1 MDFPGG
7 IQRFILTSGAIMK
20 ILVYGNNKFSDYD
33 TFTRA
38 VVVAIDNNVNS
49 EDNRIDIYTA
59 GPYKINQ
66 FTAEFVN
73 KTERFF
79 KQKGIKS
86 RFYRVLKNDVEENF
100 DTYDIDSV
108 VYLSTKN
115 DRSDIFDVVI
125 SEAENKNVPVN
136 IYKV

>member
-1 MDFPGG
+1 
-7 IQRFILTSGAIMK
+7 MK
-20 ILVYGNNKFSDYD
+20 ILVYGSNKFSDYD

-38 VVVAIDNNVNS
+38 VVVAIDNAVNNI
-49 EDNRIDIYTA
+49 DDKLDIYTA
-59 GPYKINQ
+59 GPYKVNQ

-73 KTERFF
+73 KTEGFF

-86 RFYRVLKNDVEENF
+86 RFYRVLKNDVVENF
-100 DTYDIDSV
+100 DKYGIDSV

-115 DRSDIFDVVI
+115 ERAEIFDTVI
-125 SEAENKNVPVN
+125 STAESQDVPVN

>member
-1 MDFPGG
+1 
-7 IQRFILTSGAIMK
+7 MK
-20 ILVYGNNKFSDYD
+20 ILVYGNQKFADYD

-38 VVVAIDNNVNS
+38 VVVAIDNVVAPDDS
-49 EDNRIDIYTA
+49 KLEIYTA

-66 FTAEFVN
+66 FAAEFVN

-86 RFYRVLKNDVEENF
+86 RFYRVVKNDVVENF
-100 DTYDIDSV
+100 DKYDLDSV

-115 DRSDIFDVVI
+115 DRSEIFDTVI
-125 SEAENKNVPVN
+125 SAAEEKDIPVN

>member
-1 MDFPGG
+1 MN
-7 IQRFILTSGAIMK
+7 

-38 VVVAIDNNVNS
+38 VVVAIDNNVS
-49 EDNRIDIYTA
+49 SDDSRIDIYTA

-66 FTAEFVN
+66 FSAEFVN

-79 KQKGIKS
+79 KQKGIRS
-86 RFYRVLKNDVEENF
+86 RFYRVLKKDVEENF
-100 DTYDIDSV
+100 DKYDLDTV

-115 DRSDIFDVVI
+115 DRSEIFDVVI
-125 SEAENKNVPVN
+125 SEAENRNIPVS
-136 IYKV
+136 IYKA

>member
-1 MDFPGG
+1 MN
-7 IQRFILTSGAIMK
+7 

-38 VVVAIDNNVNS
+38 VVVAIDNNVTS
-49 EDNRIDIYTA
+49 DDSRIDIYTA

-66 FTAEFVN
+66 FAAEFVN

-79 KQKGIKS
+79 KQKGIRS
-86 RFYRVLKNDVEENF
+86 RFYRVLKNDVQKNF
-100 DTYDIDSV
+100 DKYDLDTV

-115 DRSDIFDVVI
+115 DRSEIFDVVI
-125 SEAENKNVPVN
+125 SEAESRNIPVS
-136 IYKV
+136 IYKA

>member
-1 MDFPGG
+1 
-7 IQRFILTSGAIMK
+7 MK

-38 VVVAIDNNVNS
+38 VVVAIDNNVS
-49 EDNRIDIYTA
+49 SDDNRIDIYTA

-66 FTAEFVN
+66 FAAEFVN
-73 KTERFF
+73 KTEGFF
-79 KQKGIKS
+79 RQKGIKS
-86 RFYRVLKNDVEENF
+86 RFYRVLKNDVAENF
-100 DTYDIDSV
+100 DNYDLNSV

-115 DRSDIFDVVI
+115 DRSEIFDVVI
-125 SEAENKNVPVN
+125 SEAENKNIPVS

>member
-1 MDFPGG
+1 
-7 IQRFILTSGAIMK
+7 MK

-38 VVVAIDNNVNS
+38 VVVAIDNNVS
-49 EDNRIDIYTA
+49 SDDNRIDIYTA

-66 FTAEFVN
+66 FAAEFVN
-73 KTERFF
+73 KTEGFF
-79 KQKGIKS
+79 RQKGIKS
-86 RFYRVLKNDVEENF
+86 RFYRVLKNDVVENF
-100 DTYDIDSV
+100 DNYDLNSV

-115 DRSDIFDVVI
+115 DRSEIFDVVI
-125 SEAENKNVPVN
+125 SEAENKNIPVS

>member
-1 MDFPGG
+1 
-7 IQRFILTSGAIMK
+7 MK
-20 ILVYGNNKFSDYD
+20 ILVYGSNKFSDYD

-38 VVVAIDNNVNS
+38 VVVAIDNNVAS
-49 EDNRIDIYTA
+49 DDNKIDIYTA
-59 GPYKINQ
+59 GPYKVNQ
-66 FTAEFVN
+66 FAAEFVN

-100 DTYDIDSV
+100 DKYALDTV

-115 DRSDIFDVVI
+115 ERSEMFDVVL
-125 SEAENKNVPVN
+125 SEAENKNIPVS

>member
-1 MDFPGG
+1 
-7 IQRFILTSGAIMK
+7 MK
-20 ILVYGNNKFSDYD
+20 ILVYGSNKFSDYD

-38 VVVAIDNNVNS
+38 VVVAIDNAVDS
-49 EDNRIDIYTA
+49 IDDKLDIYTA
-59 GPYKINQ
+59 GPYKVNQ

-73 KTERFF
+73 KTEGFF

-86 RFYRVLKNDVEENF
+86 RFYRVLKNDVVENF
-100 DTYDIDSV
+100 DKYGIDSV

-115 DRSDIFDVVI
+115 ERAEIFDTVI
-125 SEAENKNVPVN
+125 STAESQDVPVN

>member
-1 MDFPGG
+1 
-7 IQRFILTSGAIMK
+7 MK
-20 ILVYGNNKFSDYD
+20 ILVYGNQKFSDYD

-38 VVVAIDNNVNS
+38 VVVAIDNNVKP
-49 EDNRIDIYTA
+49 EDNKIDIYTA

-66 FTAEFVN
+66 FAAEFVN
-73 KTERFF
+73 KTEGFF

-86 RFYRVLKNDVEENF
+86 RFYRILKNDVEKNF
-100 DTYDIDSV
+100 DKYELDSV

-115 DRSDIFDVVI
+115 DRSEIFDVVI
-125 SEAENKNVPVN
+125 SEAETNNIPVS

>member
-1 MDFPGG
+1 M
-7 IQRFILTSGAIMK
+7 MK
-20 ILVYGNNKFSDYD
+20 ILVYGSNKFSDYD

-38 VVVAIDNNVNS
+38 VVVAIDNAVNNI
-49 EDNRIDIYTA
+49 DDKLDIYTA
-59 GPYKINQ
+59 GPYKVNQ

-73 KTERFF
+73 KTEGFF

-86 RFYRVLKNDVEENF
+86 RFYRVLKNDVVENF
-100 DTYDIDSV
+100 DKYGIDSV

-115 DRSDIFDVVI
+115 ERAEIFDTVI
-125 SEAENKNVPVN
+125 STAESQDVPVN

>member
-1 MDFPGG
+1 
-7 IQRFILTSGAIMK
+7 MK
-20 ILVYGNNKFSDYD
+20 ILVYGNTKFSDYD

-38 VVVAIDNNVNS
+38 VVVAIDKNVDLQ
-49 EDNRIDIYTA
+49 DNKIDIYTA

-73 KTERFF
+73 KTEGFF
-79 KQKGIKS
+79 RQKGIKS
-86 RFYRVLKNDVEENF
+86 RFYRVLKNDVVENF
-100 DTYDIDSV
+100 DKYDLDSV

-115 DRSDIFDVVI
+115 DRSEVFDVVI
-125 SEAENKNVPVN
+125 SEAESKNIPVS

>member
-1 MDFPGG
+1 
-7 IQRFILTSGAIMK
+7 MK
-20 ILVYGNNKFSDYD
+20 ILVYGNPKFADYD

-38 VVVAIDNNVNS
+38 VVVAIDQNVTADDS
-49 EDNRIDIYTA
+49 KLEIYTA

-66 FTAEFVN
+66 FAAEFVN
-73 KTERFF
+73 KTEGFF

-86 RFYRVLKNDVEENF
+86 RFYRVLKNDVAENF
-100 DTYDIDSV
+100 DKYELDSV

-125 SEAENKNVPVN
+125 SEAEERNVPVN
-136 IYKV
+136 IYKI

>member
-1 MDFPGG
+1 M
-7 IQRFILTSGAIMK
+7 R
-20 ILVYGNNKFSDYD
+20 ILVYGNTKFADYD

-38 VVVAIDNNVNS
+38 VVVAIDNAVSATNN
-49 EDNRIDIYTA
+49 DDRLDIYTA

-73 KTERFF
+73 KTEGFF

-86 RFYRVLKNDVEENF
+86 RFYRVLKNDVVENF
-100 DTYDIDSV
+100 DKYDIDSV

-115 DRSDIFDVVI
+115 DKSEIFDVVI
-125 SEAENKNVPVN
+125 SEAENSNIPVS

>member
-1 MDFPGG
+1 M
-7 IQRFILTSGAIMK
+7 R
-20 ILVYGNNKFSDYD
+20 ILVYGNTKFADYD

-38 VVVAIDNNVNS
+38 VVVAIDNAVGATQ
-49 EDNRIDIYTA
+49 DDRLDIYTA

-73 KTERFF
+73 KTEGFF

-86 RFYRVLKNDVEENF
+86 RFYRVLKNDVIENF
-100 DTYDIDSV
+100 DKYDLDSV

-115 DRSDIFDVVI
+115 DRSEVFDVVI
-125 SEAENKNVPVN
+125 SEAENSNVPVN

>member
-1 MDFPGG
+1 
-7 IQRFILTSGAIMK
+7 MK
-20 ILVYGNNKFSDYD
+20 ILVYGNQKFSDYD

-38 VVVAIDNNVNS
+38 VVVAIDNIVDS
-49 EDNRIDIYTA
+49 SKDSKLEIYTA

-73 KTERFF
+73 KTENFF

-86 RFYRVLKNDVEENF
+86 RFYRVLKNEVAENF
-100 DTYDIDSV
+100 DNYNVDAV

-115 DRSDIFDVVI
+115 DRSEIFDVVI
-125 SEAENKNVPVN
+125 SEAEKNNVPVS

>member
-1 MDFPGG
+1 MN
-7 IQRFILTSGAIMK
+7 
-20 ILVYGNNKFSDYD
+20 ILVYGNSKFSDYD

-38 VVVAIDNNVNS
+38 VVVAIDNNVTS
-49 EDNRIDIYTA
+49 DDNRIDIYTA

-66 FTAEFVN
+66 FAAEFVN

-79 KQKGIKS
+79 KQKGIRS
-86 RFYRVLKNDVEENF
+86 RFYRVLKNDVQENF
-100 DTYDIDSV
+100 DKYDLDTV

-115 DRSDIFDVVI
+115 DRSEIFDVVI
-125 SEAENKNVPVN
+125 SEAENKNIPVS

>member
-1 MDFPGG
+1 
-7 IQRFILTSGAIMK
+7 MK
-20 ILVYGNNKFSDYD
+20 ILVYGNTKFSDYD

-38 VVVAIDNNVNS
+38 VVVAIDNNVSANDS
-49 EDNRIDIYTA
+49 KLEIYTA

-66 FTAEFVN
+66 FAAEFVN
-73 KTERFF
+73 KTEHFF

-86 RFYRVLKNDVEENF
+86 RFYRVLKKEVEENF
-100 DTYDIDSV
+100 DNYGIDTV

-115 DRSDIFDVVI
+115 DRSEVFDTVI
-125 SEAENKNVPVN
+125 SEAEKKDVPVS

>member
-1 MDFPGG
+1 MN
-7 IQRFILTSGAIMK
+7 

-38 VVVAIDNNVNS
+38 IVVAIDNNVGN
-49 EDNRIDIYTA
+49 DDGRIDIYTA
-59 GPYKINQ
+59 GPYKVNQ

-73 KTERFF
+73 RTERFF

-86 RFYRVLKNDVEENF
+86 RFYRVLKNDITENF
-100 DTYDIDSV
+100 DKYDLDSV

-115 DRSDIFDVVI
+115 DRSEIFDVVI
-125 SEAENKNVPVN
+125 SEAEKNNIPVN

>member
-1 MDFPGG
+1 
-7 IQRFILTSGAIMK
+7 MK
-20 ILVYGNNKFSDYD
+20 ILVYGNQKFSDYD

-38 VVVAIDNNVNS
+38 IVVAIDNNVTS
-49 EDNRIDIYTA
+49 DDDKIDIYTA

-66 FTAEFVN
+66 FAAEFVN

-86 RFYRVLKNDVEENF
+86 RFYRVLKNDVQENF
-100 DTYDIDSV
+100 DNYDLDTV

-115 DRSDIFDVVI
+115 DRSEIFDVVI
-125 SEAENKNVPVN
+125 SEAENKNIPVS

>member
-1 MDFPGG
+1 
-7 IQRFILTSGAIMK
+7 MK
-20 ILVYGNNKFSDYD
+20 ILVYGSNKFADYD

-38 VVVAIDNNVNS
+38 VVVAIDNVVSNS
-49 EDNRIDIYTA
+49 DTKLDIYTA
-59 GPYKINQ
+59 GPYKVNQ

-73 KTERFF
+73 KTESFF

-86 RFYRVLKNDVEENF
+86 RFYRVLKNEVAENF
-100 DTYDIDSV
+100 DKYEVDSV

-115 DRSDIFDVVI
+115 ERAEIFDTVI
-125 SEAENKNVPVN
+125 SAAENSNIPVS

>member
-1 MDFPGG
+1 
-7 IQRFILTSGAIMK
+7 MK
-20 ILVYGNNKFSDYD
+20 ILIYGSNKFSDYD

-38 VVVAIDNNVNS
+38 VVVAIDNNIDS
-49 EDNRIDIYTA
+49 QDNKIDIYTA

-86 RFYRVLKNDVEENF
+86 RFYRVLKKDVAENF
-100 DTYDIDSV
+100 DNYDLDSV

-115 DRSDIFDVVI
+115 EKSELFDVVI
-125 SEAENKNVPVN
+125 SEAESNSVPVS

>member
-1 MDFPGG
+1 
-7 IQRFILTSGAIMK
+7 MK

-38 VVVAIDNNVNS
+38 VVVAIDNNVTGD
-49 EDNRIDIYTA
+49 DNKIDIYTA

-66 FTAEFVN
+66 FAAEFVN
-73 KTERFF
+73 KTEGFF
-79 KQKGIKS
+79 RQKGIKS
-86 RFYRVLKNDVEENF
+86 RFYRVLKNDVAENF
-100 DTYDIDSV
+100 DNYDLDSV

-115 DRSDIFDVVI
+115 DRSEIFDVVI

-136 IYKV
+136 IYKI

>member
-1 MDFPGG
+1 
-7 IQRFILTSGAIMK
+7 MK

-38 VVVAIDNNVNS
+38 VVVAIDNNVTS
-49 EDNRIDIYTA
+49 DDNRIDIYTA

-66 FTAEFVN
+66 FAAEFVN
-73 KTERFF
+73 KTEGFF
-79 KQKGIKS
+79 RQKGIKS
-86 RFYRVLKNDVEENF
+86 RFYRVLKNDVAENF
-100 DTYDIDSV
+100 DNYDLNSV

-115 DRSDIFDVVI
+115 DRSEIFDVVI
-125 SEAENKNVPVN
+125 SEAENKNIPVN

>member
-1 MDFPGG
+1 
-7 IQRFILTSGAIMK
+7 MK
-20 ILVYGNNKFSDYD
+20 ILVYGSNKFSDYD

-38 VVVAIDNNVNS
+38 VVVAIDNAADS
-49 EDNRIDIYTA
+49 IDNKLDIYTA
-59 GPYKINQ
+59 GPYKVNQ

-73 KTERFF
+73 KTESFF

-86 RFYRVLKNDVEENF
+86 RFYRVLKNDVVENF
-100 DTYDIDSV
+100 DKYGIDSV

-115 DRSDIFDVVI
+115 ERAEIFDTVI
-125 SEAENKNVPVN
+125 STAEQNDIPVN

>member
-1 MDFPGG
+1 
-7 IQRFILTSGAIMK
+7 MK

-38 VVVAIDNNVNS
+38 VVVAIDNNVTS
-49 EDNRIDIYTA
+49 SDDKIDIYTA

-66 FTAEFVN
+66 FAAEFVN

-86 RFYRVLKNDVEENF
+86 RFYRVLKNDVVENF
-100 DTYDIDSV
+100 DKYDLDSV
-108 VYLSTKN
+108 VYLSTKY
-115 DRSDIFDVVI
+115 DRSEIFDMVI
-125 SEAENKNVPVN
+125 SEAESRNIPVS
-136 IYKV
+136 IYKA

>member
-1 MDFPGG
+1 M
-7 IQRFILTSGAIMK
+7 R
-20 ILVYGNNKFSDYD
+20 ILVYGNTKFADYD

-38 VVVAIDNNVNS
+38 VVVAIDNAVSATNN
-49 EDNRIDIYTA
+49 DDRLDIYTA

-73 KTERFF
+73 KTEGFF

-86 RFYRVLKNDVEENF
+86 RFYRVLKNDVVENF
-100 DTYDIDSV
+100 DKYDIDSV

-115 DRSDIFDVVI
+115 DKSEIFDVI
-125 SEAENKNVPVN
+125 SEAENSNIPVS

>member
-1 MDFPGG
+1 MN
-7 IQRFILTSGAIMK
+7 

-38 VVVAIDNNVNS
+38 VVVAIDNNVTS
-49 EDNRIDIYTA
+49 DDNRIDIYTA

-66 FTAEFVN
+66 FAAEFVN

-79 KQKGIKS
+79 KQKGIRS
-86 RFYRVLKNDVEENF
+86 RFYRVLKNDVQENF
-100 DTYDIDSV
+100 DNYALDTV

-115 DRSDIFDVVI
+115 DRSEVFDVVI
-125 SEAENKNVPVN
+125 SEAENKNIPVS
-136 IYKV
+136 IYKVQETK

>member
-1 MDFPGG
+1 
-7 IQRFILTSGAIMK
+7 MK

-38 VVVAIDNNVNS
+38 VVVAIDNNVTRS
-49 EDNRIDIYTA
+49 DDKIDIYTA

-66 FTAEFVN
+66 FAAEFVN

-86 RFYRVLKNDVEENF
+86 RFYRVLKNDVVENF
-100 DTYDIDSV
+100 DKYDLDSV
-108 VYLSTKN
+108 VYLSTKY
-115 DRSDIFDVVI
+115 DRSEIFDMVI
-125 SEAENKNVPVN
+125 SEAESRNIPVS
-136 IYKV
+136 IYKA

>member
-1 MDFPGG
+1 
-7 IQRFILTSGAIMK
+7 MK

-38 VVVAIDNNVNS
+38 VVVAIDNNVTS
-49 EDNRIDIYTA
+49 DDNKIDIYTA

-66 FTAEFVN
+66 FAAEFVN
-73 KTERFF
+73 KTEGFF
-79 KQKGIKS
+79 RQKGIKS
-86 RFYRVLKNDVEENF
+86 RFYRVLKNDVAENF
-100 DTYDIDSV
+100 DNYDLNSV

-115 DRSDIFDVVI
+115 DRSEVFDVVI
-125 SEAENKNVPVN
+125 SEAENKNIPVS